1 MPPKVKESVI
11 EDHLTKLCKENG
23 IYQHKNTGRNGIP
36 DRLLI
41 YRGRHWFLELK
52 RPGERP
58 TDLQESVARELKA
71 HGAVTVFADS
81 CDAVDKVVDCLLAG
95 WEPPLSTVYGRPKS
109 LSRNQ

>member
-1 MPPKVKESVI
+1 MPKAVKESVI
-11 EDHLTKLCKENG
+11 EDYLAKLCKENR

-41 YRGRHWFLELK
+41 YQGRHWFLELK

-81 CDAVDKVVDCLLAG
+81 CDSVYKVVDCLLAG
-95 WEPPLSTVYGRPKS
+95 WDPPQSLVYGRPKS
-109 LSRNQ
+109 LSEG